1 MSLENE
7 SERPIEVANSN
18 SEDFQDEATSAS
30 TPPADSITTAPVDSN
45 SAPAATVTAASK
57 QCQLPFARIKTIMKL
72 DSDLGLSSK
81 EGVFMVAKAT
91 VLIKIL
97 ISQFIRVVLFGLL
110 EEKK

>member
-7 SERPIEVANSN
+7 SERPIEVANNN
-18 SEDFQDEATSAS
+18 SDDVQDEATIASA
-30 TPPADSITTAPVDSN
+30 TTADTITTSSVDSN
-45 SAPAATVTAASK
+45 AAPAATVTAASK

-97 ISQFIRVVLFGLL
+97 
-110 EEKK
+110 